1 VFRCSVQP
9 ECTEV
14 AQWSDP
20 LVALAFSNRPRVER
34 PGRGISVTTVMG
46 GHSRLHRAGTGTV
59 TGTAASGML
68 SELCQCPAGGVRM
81 VALSGHLWL

>member
-1 VFRCSVQP
+1 MSRCSVQP

-46 GHSRLHRAGTGTV
+46 GHSRLHRAGTGT
-59 TGTAASGML
+59 AASGML
-68 SELCQCPAGGVRM
+68 SELRQCPAGGVRM
-81 VALSGHLWL
+81 VALSGHLRL